1 MAADELLIQAL
12 LIITAKEE
20 AFLEHDSCELFHML
34 ASGGDGMHCFTL
46 PPAKG
51 GSPCLLQ
58 KEVSDFH

>member
-12 LIITAKEE
+12 LTITAEEE
-20 AFLEHDSCELFHML
+20 AFLERDSCQLFHRL
-34 ASGGDGMHCFTL
+34 APGGGGKLCFTL

-58 KEVSDFH
+58 KKVSDCH